1 MEEIDRLESELTLM
15 LDNVKRLKAF
25 AGQYSENPSNWIP
38 YSSNVMG
45 ELKHRAV
52 ALKQR
57 LTLISHLSTS
67 SLFKL

>member
-1 MEEIDRLESELTLM
+1 MEEIDRLESELNLM
-15 LDNVKRLKAF
+15 LDNIKRLKAF
-25 AGQYSENPSNWIP
+25 VAEYSESPSNWAP

-67 SLFKL
+67 NLFK

>member
-1 MEEIDRLESELTLM
+1 MDEINRLESELNLM

-25 AGQYSENPSNWIP
+25 VAEFSESPSSWRP
-38 YSSNVMG
+38 TSSNVMG

-57 LTLISHLSTS
+57 LTIISHVTTS
-67 SLFKL
+67 NLFKL

>member
-25 AGQYSENPSNWIP
+25 AGQCSESPSKWVP

-67 SLFKL
+67 NLF